1 MYIPRYKDFDGRVL
15 GVEHN
20 VIDQL
25 LIRRELSVHGVR
37 PADVR
42 GVALGFRCRVDE
54 HEVAIDEGAVVR
66 VVVQRGTVGPGCHDG
81 NVGLEAQAARIGGRL
96 ERVRHHKLVVERWD
110 ERGRF
115 PRLDVGVGGD
125 LRTVAKHRQF
135 IFGLDG
141 PGRSQGC
148 RESAGVHGIFQIRKL
163 ILEFGIV
170 DGVYY

>member
-1 MYIPRYKDFDGRVL
+1 
-15 GVEHN
+15 
-20 VIDQL
+20 
-25 LIRRELSVHGVR
+25 
-37 PADVR
+37 
-42 GVALGFRCRVDE
+42 
-54 HEVAIDEGAVVR
+54 
-66 VVVQRGTVGPGCHDG
+66 
-81 NVGLEAQAARIGGRL
+81 
-96 ERVRHHKLVVERWD
+96 
-110 ERGRF
+110 
-115 PRLDVGVGGD
+115 